1 MVLGWAVV
9 VLMIYGL
16 FFYNPAAKNDRPY
29 PGRESLERLYSEQYG
44 ESPHF
49 DRWNHRRW
57 DHLSMHG
64 PCCQT

>member
-16 FFYNPAAKNDRPY
+16 FIYNPAAKNDRPY
-29 PGRESLERLYSEQYG
+29 LGRESLERLYSEQYG

-49 DRWNHRRW
+49 DGGTVFQCMGLVARHRSR
-57 DHLSMHG
+57 
-64 PCCQT
+64 